1 MSQALNSMNKYIKSK
16 LVLFFG
22 IFFIASLSADPLLHD
37 HIDEHESES
46 ESTIECQ
53 LCENKAFDLQNADS
67 KASEFIQTSFLE
79 ELTPDDSSLKNTSNY
94 LSRAPPKK

>member
-1 MSQALNSMNKYIKSK
+1 MGKYIKSK

-46 ESTIECQ
+46 TIECQ
-53 LCENKAFDLQNADS
+53 LCDNKAFDLQDADS
-67 KASEFIQTSFLE
+67 KVSELIQTSFVE

>member
-1 MSQALNSMNKYIKSK
+1 MNKYFKSK

-22 IFFIASLSADPLLHD
+22 IFFIVSLSADPLIHD

-46 ESTIECQ
+46 TIECQ
-53 LCENKAFDLQNADS
+53 LCKNKAFDLQNADS
-67 KASEFIQTSFLE
+67 KVSEFIQTSFLE

-94 LSRAPPKK
+94 LSPQKPMASSQ

>member
-1 MSQALNSMNKYIKSK
+1 MNKYIKSK

-22 IFFIASLSADPLLHD
+22 IFFIVSLSADPLIHD
-37 HIDEHESES
+37 HIDEHES

-53 LCENKAFDLQNADS
+53 LCENKAFDLQNANS
-67 KASEFIQTSFLE
+67 KVSEFIQTSFVE
-79 ELTPDDSSLKNTSNY
+79 ELTFDDSSLKNTSNY

>member
-1 MSQALNSMNKYIKSK
+1 MNKYTKTK

-46 ESTIECQ
+46 IVECQ
-53 LCENKAFDLQNADS
+53 LCENKTVDLKNSDS
-67 KASEFIQTSFLE
+67 EISELIQISFVE
-79 ELTPDDSSLKNTSNY
+79 ELMPNLYHFQGHPHRKIHHKM
-94 LSRAPPKK
+94 LIH

>member
-1 MSQALNSMNKYIKSK
+1 MNKYIKSK

-37 HIDEHESES
+37 HIDEHQSES
-46 ESTIECQ
+46 IIECQ
-53 LCENKAFDLQNADS
+53 LCENKAFDIHNADS
-67 KASEFIQTSFLE
+67 EVSELIQISFFE
-79 ELTPDDSSLKNTSNY
+79 ELTPDNSSLKKTSNY

>member
-1 MSQALNSMNKYIKSK
+1 MGKYIKSK

-46 ESTIECQ
+46 TIECQ
-53 LCENKAFDLQNADS
+53 LCDNKAFDLQDADS
-67 KASEFIQTSFLE
+67 KVSELIQTSFVE
-79 ELTPDDSSLKNTSNY
+79 ELTPDDSSIKNTSNY

>member
-22 IFFIASLSADPLLHD
+22 IFFIVSLSADPLLHD

-46 ESTIECQ
+46 SIECQ
-53 LCENKAFDLQNADS
+53 LCENKAFDLQNTN
-67 KASEFIQTSFLE
+67 SEVNELFQISFVE

>member
-46 ESTIECQ
+46 TIECQ
-53 LCENKAFDLQNADS
+53 LCDNKAFDLQDADS
-67 KASEFIQTSFLE
+67 KVSELIQTSFVE
-79 ELTPDDSSLKNTSNY
+79 ELTPDDSSIKNTSNY

>member
-1 MSQALNSMNKYIKSK
+1 MNKYIKSK

-22 IFFIASLSADPLLHD
+22 TFFIVSLSADPLLHD

-46 ESTIECQ
+46 TIECQ
-53 LCENKAFDLQNADS
+53 LCENKVFDLQNPDS
-67 KASEFIQTSFLE
+67 KVSEFIQSSFVE

>member
-1 MSQALNSMNKYIKSK
+1 MNKYIKSK

-37 HIDEHESES
+37 HIDEHQSES
-46 ESTIECQ
+46 IVECQ

-67 KASEFIQTSFLE
+67 EVSELIHISFVE
-79 ELTPDDSSLKNTSNY
+79 ELTPDNSSLKNTNNY
-94 LSRAPPKK
+94 FSRAPPKK

>member
-1 MSQALNSMNKYIKSK
+1 MSQALNSMSKYIKSK

-46 ESTIECQ
+46 TIECQ
-53 LCENKAFDLQNADS
+53 LCDNKAFDLQDADS
-67 KASEFIQTSFLE
+67 KVSELIQTSFVE
-79 ELTPDDSSLKNTSNY
+79 ELTPDDSSIKNTSNY

>member
-22 IFFIASLSADPLLHD
+22 IFFIVSLSADPLIHD
-37 HIDEHESES
+37 HIDEHES

-67 KASEFIQTSFLE
+67 KVSEFIQTSFVE
-79 ELTPDDSSLKNTSNY
+79 ELTSDDSSLKNTSNY

>member
-1 MSQALNSMNKYIKSK
+1 MSQALNSMSKYIKSK

-46 ESTIECQ
+46 TIECQ
-53 LCENKAFDLQNADS
+53 LCDNKAFDLQNADS
-67 KASEFIQTSFLE
+67 KVSELIQTSFVE
-79 ELTPDDSSLKNTSNY
+79 ELTPDDSSIKNTSNY

>member
-1 MSQALNSMNKYIKSK
+1 MNKYIKSK

-37 HIDEHESES
+37 HIDEHQSES
-46 ESTIECQ
+46 IIECQ

-67 KASEFIQTSFLE
+67 EVSELINISFVE
-79 ELTPDDSSLKNTSNY
+79 ELIPDNSSLRNTSNY
-94 LSRAPPKK
+94 FSRAPPKK

>member
-1 MSQALNSMNKYIKSK
+1 MNKYIKSK

-46 ESTIECQ
+46 IIECQ
-53 LCENKAFDLQNADS
+53 LCENKAFDLQNSDS
-67 KASEFIQTSFLE
+67 EVSELIQTSFVE

>member
-1 MSQALNSMNKYIKSK
+1 MSKALNSMNKYIKSK

-22 IFFIASLSADPLLHD
+22 IFFIASLSTDPLLHD
-37 HIDEHESES
+37 HVDEHES

-53 LCENKAFDLQNADS
+53 LCENKAFDFQNNDS
-67 KASEFIQTSFLE
+67 EVSEFIQTSFVK
-79 ELTPDDSSLKNTSNY
+79 ELTHDDSSLKNTSNY

>member
-1 MSQALNSMNKYIKSK
+1 MNKYIKSK

-37 HIDEHESES
+37 HIDEHQSES
-46 ESTIECQ
+46 IIECQ

-67 KASEFIQTSFLE
+67 EVSELIHISFVE
-79 ELTPDDSSLKNTSNY
+79 ELTPDNSSLKSTNNY
-94 LSRAPPKK
+94 FSRAPPRK

>member
-1 MSQALNSMNKYIKSK
+1 MNKYIKYK

-22 IFFIASLSADPLLHD
+22 IFFIVSLSADPLLHD
-37 HIDEHESES
+37 HIDEHEY

-67 KASEFIQTSFLE
+67 KVSEFIQTSFIE
-79 ELTPDDSSLKNTSNY
+79 ELTPDGYFLKNTSNY
-94 LSRAPPKK
+94 L

>member
-1 MSQALNSMNKYIKSK
+1 MNKYIKSK

-37 HIDEHESES
+37 HIDEHQSES
-46 ESTIECQ
+46 IIECQ

-67 KASEFIQTSFLE
+67 EVSELIHISFVE
-79 ELTPDDSSLKNTSNY
+79 ELTPDNSYLRNTSNY
-94 LSRAPPKK
+94 FSRAPPKK

>member
-1 MSQALNSMNKYIKSK
+1 MNKYIKSK

-46 ESTIECQ
+46 TIECQ
-53 LCENKAFDLQNADS
+53 LCENKAFDLQNADY
-67 KASEFIQTSFLE
+67 KVREFIQTSFVE
-79 ELTPDDSSLKNTSNY
+79 ELIPDDSSLKNTSNY

>member
-1 MSQALNSMNKYIKSK
+1 MNKYIKSK

-37 HIDEHESES
+37 HIDEHQSES
-46 ESTIECQ
+46 IIECQ

-67 KASEFIQTSFLE
+67 EVSELIHISFVE
-79 ELTPDDSSLKNTSNY
+79 ELTPDNSSLKNTNNY